1 MPLPLW
7 VMSVVGSLIAD
18 AQGATTITQ
27 GIVHALQ
34 GAFHTLQGSIM
45 QSQYL
50 YWLAFWAPI
59 IAIEFKG
66 LLNIITGA
74 WEVFINTL
82 TFLPQ
87 FGLSFADG
95 VAALFTFSMSWMMCL
110 FKNLSNMQTCI
121 FYYLLEAIGQ
131 ILYLPVRIF
140 LWIASQLKIDL
151 YPLETQFWDLIEY
164 IDKIVLKAAGFHIS
178 HYPKNIREQCYNC
191 KRLKISSLVD
201 HSMPMVNDVTNV
213 LPPAL
218 GPGVMKMITGGTQLM
233 NPFG

>member
-1 MPLPLW
+1 MPVPLW
-7 VMSVVGSLIAD
+7 VMSAVGSLIAD
-18 AQGATTITQ
+18 TEGAVTMIEGIISNVQGSLHI
-27 GIVHALQ
+27 LQ
-34 GAFHTLQGSIM
+34 GALM

-50 YWLAFWAPI
+50 AQVAFWAPI

-82 TFLPQ
+82 RFLPE
-87 FGLSFADG
+87 FGLSFAEG
-95 VAALFTFSMSWMMCL
+95 VFAIFTFSMSWMMCL
-110 FKNLSNMQTCI
+110 FKNISNMQTCI

-131 ILYLPVRIF
+131 ILYLPFRITF
-140 LWIASQLKIDL
+140 WLAYQLKFNV
-151 YPLETQFWDLIEY
+151 YPYETQLWDGVEY
-164 IDKIVLKAAGFHIS
+164 VDKIVLKALGFHIS
-178 HYPKNIREQCYNC
+178 HYPKNIRDQCYNC
-191 KRLKISSLVD
+191 KRLKISTLVK
-201 HSMPMVNDVTNV
+201 HSKPLVRDVTEV

>member
-1 MPLPLW
+1 
-7 VMSVVGSLIAD
+7 
-18 AQGATTITQ
+18 
-27 GIVHALQ
+27 
-34 GAFHTLQGSIM
+34 
-45 QSQYL
+45 
-50 YWLAFWAPI
+50 
-59 IAIEFKG
+59 
-66 LLNIITGA
+66 
-74 WEVFINTL
+74 
-82 TFLPQ
+82 
-87 FGLSFADG
+87 
-95 VAALFTFSMSWMMCL
+95 
-110 FKNLSNMQTCI
+110 MQTCI

-140 LWIASQLKIDL
+140 LWIAFQLKIDL

>member
-1 MPLPLW
+1 MPVPLW
-7 VMSVVGSLIAD
+7 VMSAVGSLIAD
-18 AQGATTITQ
+18 TEGAVTMIEGIISNVQGSLHI
-27 GIVHALQ
+27 LQ
-34 GAFHTLQGSIM
+34 GALM

-50 YWLAFWAPI
+50 AQVAFWAPI

-82 TFLPQ
+82 RFLPQ
-87 FGLSFADG
+87 FGLSFAEG
-95 VAALFTFSMSWMMCL
+95 VFAIFTFSMSWMMCL
-110 FKNLSNMQTCI
+110 FKNISNMQTCI

-131 ILYLPVRIF
+131 ILYLPFRITF
-140 LWIASQLKIDL
+140 WLVYQLKFNV
-151 YPLETQFWDLIEY
+151 YTYETQFWDGVEY
-164 IDKIVLKAAGFHIS
+164 VDKIVLKAVGFHIS
-178 HYPKNIREQCYNC
+178 HYPKNIRDQCYNC
-191 KRLKISSLVD
+191 KRLKISTLVK
-201 HSMPMVNDVTNV
+201 HSQPLVRDVTEV

>member
-7 VMSVVGSLIAD
+7 VMSAVSGLIAD
-18 AQGATTITQ
+18 TEGAVTMAEGVVSNVQGSFHI
-27 GIVHALQ
+27 LQ
-34 GAFHTLQGSIM
+34 GALLE
-45 QSQYL
+45 SQYL
-50 YWLAFWAPI
+50 MQVAFWAPI

-82 TFLPQ
+82 RFLPE

-95 VAALFTFSMSWMMCL
+95 VFALFTFSMSWMMCL
-110 FKNLSNMQTCI
+110 FKNIANMQTCI

-131 ILYLPVRIF
+131 ILYLPVRIC
-140 LWIASQLKIDL
+140 LWMAYQLKIDF
-151 YPLETQFWDLIEY
+151 YPYETKFWDFIEY
-164 IDKIVLKAAGFHIS
+164 IDKIVLKFAGFHIS
-178 HYPKNIREQCYNC
+178 HYPKNIRNQCYNC
-191 KRLKISSLVD
+191 KRLKISSLVE
-201 HSMPMVNDVTNV
+201 HSMPLVHDVTDV